1 MRLLELAKKSLGF
14 YWRTNLGVLL
24 AVMTSTAILTGA
36 LVVGDSVRHSLAM
49 MLTARLGRTQLALV
63 ADNRFFSAGLA
74 DKLAQELNT
83 IVAPVLHLR
92 GIVANSDG
100 TKRANKIEVLGVD
113 DRFFIIGANK
123 NPFGDDFSE
132 GIVLNEPLAARLAVA
147 AGDEVV
153 LRIEQP
159 SLMSR
164 DIPITPDS
172 DLSIAF
178 RLVVKEIAGG
188 AEFGSFSLKANQ
200 IPSLN
205 AYVPMQWLQEKL
217 DRTTQ
222 ANILLVAG
230 DTNESITVKRANDA
244 VRKCWQ
250 LADAGLELRRLDRQ
264 GGSPKAGGFGDG
276 WLELRSRRIFI
287 DESLAEA
294 AINAADDA
302 VGILTYFVNELR
314 CAGRTTPYSMVTA
327 MGPPFLLSQSAGCLS
342 AESTGANSN
351 SFIAMDIED
360 DEILINQ
367 WLAEDIGA
375 DVGDLLELTY
385 FIVSPMRKL
394 EQQKSNFRVRRIL
407 PMEGLAID
415 PELMP
420 DFPGLADVENCRDWD
435 TSIPIDL
442 DKISKRDEDYWDKY
456 RGTPKAFITLKAGQ
470 AIWANRYGNLTAVR
484 YLLSNES
491 KENIAGKIL
500 GAVDPAA
507 VGLYFQPVRARGIK
521 AGDEATDF
529 RWLFLGLSMFLIA
542 AALVLMG
549 LLFVFGVENRSEQV
563 GMLLAVGFPPKLVRR
578 LLLIEGGTLALLGA
592 IAGTAAGLLY
602 TRAMIY
608 GLATVWR
615 AAVSG
620 STIYFRAKT
629 STLFVGASAGVVI
642 CLIAIWL
649 TLRKQV
655 SRPAR
660 ELLAGDLKWQFFAAA
675 PVSKRRSG
683 LWVAV
688 IAAVAAVVL
697 LALMAAAEGTA
708 AAGAFFAAG
717 ALLLI
722 AGLGLTQFLLRMLTG
737 SWSKPMTS
745 LAGLGLRNATRR
757 CGRSLA
763 VVGLLAC
770 GIFLVVAVGANKHD
784 PLADAHRRDS
794 GTGGFAIFGES
805 AIAVLHDLNTR
816 TGRQSMGLDDSE
828 LEDIK
833 VVQLRVHE
841 GDDASCLNL
850 NRAQMPS
857 LLGVQPEQL
866 KLRGAFTFTDTIQP
880 RTKKATSLRSV
891 FGAGWDLLNVDHGE
905 DVVPAIGDKST
916 IVWALGKSVGD
927 EIEYTDEKGKTFQVR
942 IVGMLKNTILQG
954 NLIISEDEFI
964 SRFPSEDGY
973 RMFLVD
979 VARPSPRLRSG
990 QAWPRFHGL
999 EARATTRAE
1008 AVAAKLSA
1016 ALRDFGLAL
1025 IPATARLAQFS
1036 AVENTYLSIFQLL
1049 GGLGLILGSL
1059 GLGLVVLRN
1068 VLDRRGELAMLRAVG
1083 FDKVA
1088 LKRMVFYEH
1097 GVLCLCGLACGVVAA
1112 LVAVGPALSSP
1123 AAQVP
1128 YLSLAMIIL
1137 AIGISGVVWIWMAT
1151 AFALSGRLLEALRNE

>member
-36 LVVGDSVRHSLAM
+36 LVVGDSVRHSLRM

-113 DRFFIIGANK
+113 DRFFSVGANK
-123 NPFGDDFSE
+123 NPFGDDFDE
-132 GIVLNEPLAARLAVA
+132 GIVLNDSLAARLGVTV
-147 AGDEVV
+147 GDEVL

-188 AEFGSFSLKANQ
+188 AEFGRFSLKANQ
-200 IPSLN
+200 IPPLN

-217 DRTTQ
+217 DRTAQ

-230 DTNESITVKRANDA
+230 GTKESITVEGANEA

-250 LADAGLELRRLDRQ
+250 LADAGLELRKLNQRDV
-264 GGSPKAGGFGDG
+264 
-276 WLELRSRRIFI
+276 LELRSRRIFI

-294 AINAADDA
+294 AINAADNA

-314 CAGRTTPYSMVTA
+314 CGDRSAPYSMVTA
-327 MGPPFLLSQSAGCLS
+327 MGPPFLLSQ
-342 AESTGANSN
+342 ESTGADSN

-367 WLAEDIGA
+367 WLAEDVGA
-375 DVGDLLELTY
+375 DVGDSLELTY

-394 EQQKSNFRVRRIL
+394 EQQKSNFRIRQIL

-442 DKISKRDEDYWDKY
+442 DKISKRDEDYWDKF
-456 RGTPKAFITLKAGQ
+456 RGTPKAFITLRAGQ

-484 YLLSNES
+484 YHTSNQS
-491 KENIAGKIL
+491 SHTIAANVL
-500 GAVDPAA
+500 NAVDPAK

-529 RWLFLGLSMFLIA
+529 GQLFLGLSMFLIA

-549 LLFVFGVENRSEQV
+549 LLFVFGVENRNEQV

-578 LLLIEGGTLALLGA
+578 LLFIEGSLLALLGA

-683 LWVAV
+683 LWVAA

-737 SWSKPMTS
+737 SWRKPMAS

-770 GIFLVVAVGANKHD
+770 GIFLVVAVGANKAD
-784 PLADAHRRDS
+784 RLADAHRRDS

-805 AIAVLHDLNTR
+805 TIAVLHDLNTR
-816 TGRQSMGLDDSE
+816 TGRESMGLRDSR
-828 LEDIK
+828 LEDLK

-850 NRAQMPS
+850 NRAQTPS
-857 LLGVQPEQL
+857 LLGVQPDQL
-866 KLRGAFTFTDTIQP
+866 KLRGAFTFTDTIQGP
-880 RTKKATSLRSV
+880 ANQD
-891 FGAGWDLLNVDHGE
+891 AWDLLNVDHGE
-905 DVVPAIGDKST
+905 PSPSYGRASLSEGRAKDGRGEDVVPAIGDYAT
-916 IVWALGKSVGD
+916 IVWALGKSVG
-927 EIEYTDEKGKTFQVR
+927 ETIEYTDEKGRTFRLR
-942 IVGMLKNTILQG
+942 IVGMLKKSILQG
-954 NLIISEDEFI
+954 SLLIAEDEFVR
-964 SRFPSEDGY
+964 RFPSEDGY

-979 VARPSPRLRSG
+979 AS
-990 QAWPRFHGL
+990 
-999 EARATTRAE
+999 AE
-1008 AVAAKLSA
+1008 KADNVMKILSA
-1016 ALRDFGLAL
+1016 GLADFGLAL
-1025 IPATARLAQFS
+1025 TPATDRLAQFN

-1083 FDKVA
+1083 FNKVA

-1097 GVLCLCGLACGVVAA
+1097 GALCLCGLACGVVAA
-1112 LVAVGPALSSP
+1112 LVAVGPALNSP